1 MKVKT
6 VMNVVAVSCMVWLA
20 GITGAFAQGSLTPP
34 GTPEPTMKT
43 LDQIEPRTPVSST
56 PYTINTPGSYYL
68 TTNLTGVAG
77 QVGITITA
85 DGVAL
90 DLNGYILEGVT
101 NSSFGIRL
109 SSGLWDNISIRNG
122 SVCGWGSDGIN
133 AANAHNSLFV
143 NLMVCS
149 NSSRGLSIGDG
160 CVVKE
165 CIVQKNGNE
174 GILGGSQNLIVD
186 CISRNNGYDGI
197 NMQNR
202 NTIRNCRSDSNG
214 GDGMQMYAEN
224 TVEDCTSGFNGGYGI
239 CTLQSS
245 CCFVRNTCF
254 GHSYAGIYVEGGYS
268 RVEENHCFQ
277 NATGIDISDG
287 NNIVIKN
294 SCAGNTTTNYSIAA
308 GNVIG
313 EIVNAVGGAVVS
325 NANSWANFSF

>member
-1 MKVKT
+1 
-6 VMNVVAVSCMVWLA
+6 
-20 GITGAFAQGSLTPP
+20 
-34 GTPEPTMKT
+34 
-43 LDQIEPRTPVSST
+43 
-56 PYTINTPGSYYL
+56 
-68 TTNLTGVAG
+68 
-77 QVGITITA
+77 
-85 DGVAL
+85 
-90 DLNGYILEGVT
+90 
-101 NSSFGIRL
+101 
-109 SSGLWDNISIRNG
+109 
-122 SVCGWGSDGIN
+122 
-133 AANAHNSLFV
+133 
-143 NLMVCS
+143 
-149 NSSRGLSIGDG
+149 
-160 CVVKE
+160 
-165 CIVQKNGNE
+165 
-174 GILGGSQNLIVD
+174 
-186 CISRNNGYDGI
+186 
-197 NMQNR
+197 MQNR